1 MARTPLS
8 THVMPAMADDLT
20 SDPVTGNRLPGDN
33 VEAVDEL
40 VTRGVRFERY
50 EGLEQGEKG
59 IHRGGARS

>member
-1 MARTPLS
+1 
-8 THVMPAMADDLT
+8 MADDLT